1 MEVSTTRRRPVAGTQ
16 TLIDLGEL
24 GLQVAAIG
32 EDMAGGKPQVIDRT
46 DHHALRGGVHKA
58 RKLTYAPVDP
68 AMLQLRYRARDDL
81 LEFASMRRC
90 LSGVSAGILLFL
102 SQSVSVA
109 QDHDLVVLGGRV
121 IDPETMHDGA
131 ANIGIRDGR
140 IVAITQDAIDGKE
153 KIDATGLVVAPGFI
167 DTHVHGVDPFLVK
180 LRLRDGVTT
189 AMDLEA
195 GAIRVGEWY
204 AQKKETGWQTNYGT
218 NASHPMARLLVHDP
232 EVKIDGP
239 LDFSVAPKYLNAA
252 AADGVAGWSTT
263 KDTVDTMNAVSR
275 LVDEDLREGALGVAA
290 MPAYMARGLT
300 TYALFEAQRVGA
312 RYGRHTAVH
321 TRFHLSSA
329 TPTEA
334 ALGFD
339 EVFANAVVLD
349 APLLVLH
356 DNGYSWWEIEEKLQ
370 LARAR
375 GMNMWSEYFPW
386 ASGSTIISADF
397 LRPEIWEDTYGNK
410 YEETIYDPQL
420 DKFYTRAEFVET
432 ARNEPARNI
441 VIIMKWR
448 EPWLPLWLAVPH
460 MTVAS
465 DSISGHRPDG
475 SLLPWNADY
484 TEYAGHPRAAG
495 NHARTL
501 RLARENG
508 IPLMFTVAQLS
519 YWAALHLGD
528 TGLQAMKDRGRIQLG
543 KVADLT
549 IFDPETVTDNAS
561 YKVGEHGRPSTGIPY
576 VIVNGTI
583 VVRDSKVLEGVK
595 PGQPIRFPVEA
606 EGRFEPVDVNRWINN
621 NTITRRTL
629 PTVDDMGVTEAL
641 ERKEP
646 QKEGALS
653 PDIRRDELRKKTLTQ
668 YARTPRGAGSSRTDF
683 SAQLFAYGP
692 SIQHSFFCPIHQ
704 QLEPAGT
711 AWTDL
716 SQK

>member
-1 MEVSTTRRRPVAGTQ
+1 MSKLRIMLVALMSCMST
-16 TLIDLGEL
+16 L
-24 GLQVAAIG
+24 
-32 EDMAGGKPQVIDRT
+32 
-46 DHHALRGGVHKA
+46 
-58 RKLTYAPVDP
+58 
-68 AMLQLRYRARDDL
+68 
-81 LEFASMRRC
+81 
-90 LSGVSAGILLFL
+90 VSAQGF
-102 SQSVSVA
+102 
-109 QDHDLVVLGGRV
+109 DLVILGGRV
-121 IDPETMHDGA
+121 MDPETMFDDV
-131 ANIGIRDGR
+131 ANVGVKDGR
-140 IVAITQDAIDGKE
+140 ITAITKDAITGNE
-153 KIDATGLVVAPGFI
+153 TIDASGLVVAPGFI
-167 DTHVHGVDPFLVK
+167 DTHVHGVDPFLIK

-204 AQKKETGWQTNYGT
+204 DQKAATGWQVNYGT
-218 NASHPMARLLVHDP
+218 NASHPMDRMLVHDP
-232 EVKIDGP
+232 EVKVDGP

-263 KDTVDTMNAVSR
+263 RDTIETMNAVSR
-275 LVDEDLREGALGVAA
+275 LLDEDLRQGALGVSA

-321 TRFHLSSA
+321 TRFHLSN
-329 TPTEA
+329 TPPTEA

-339 EVFANAVVLD
+339 EVFSNAAVLG

-356 DNGYSWWEIEEKLQ
+356 DNGYGWWEIEEKLQ

-375 GMNMWSEYFPW
+375 GMNMWSEHFPW

-397 LRPEIWEDTYGNK
+397 LRPEIWADTYGNK

-420 DKFYTRAEFVET
+420 DKFYTREEFIE
-432 ARNEPARNI
+432 ASAKEPARNI

-448 EPWLPLWLAVPH
+448 EPWVPLWLSVPH

-475 SLLPWNADY
+475 SLLPWDADY
-484 TEYAGHPRAAG
+484 SEYAGHPRAAG

-508 IPLMFTVAQLS
+508 VPLMFSLSQLS

-543 KVADLT
+543 KVADFT
-549 IFDPETVTDNAS
+549 IFDPETVTDNAT

-576 VIVNGTI
+576 VVVNGTI
-583 VVRDSKVLEGVK
+583 VVKDSKVLEGVK

-606 EGRFEPVDVNRWINN
+606 KGRFEPVDVNRWINE
-621 NTITRRTL
+621 NTISRKEF
-629 PTVDDMGVTEAL
+629 PTVDDMGVTDAL
-641 ERKEP
+641 KEQAP
-646 QKEGALS
+646 QKEGTLA
-653 PDIRRDELRKKTLTQ
+653 PQLRPEDLRQRTLTQ
-668 YARTPRGAGSSRTDF
+668 FAR
-683 SAQLFAYGP
+683 AQLTGTPATSAP
-692 SIQHSFFCPIHQ
+692 LDMLAVSDMPIPHSIFCPIHQ
-704 QLEPAGT
+704 MLEPALEAHAVVKQEFKT
-711 AWTDL
+711 
-716 SQK
+716 Q